1 MKNNIP
7 PYFHQAIS
15 VGDRDGVKLTKIRVE
30 FVSPPGG

>member
-15 VGDRDGVKLTKIRVE
+15 VGDRDGVKVKRIRTSLY
-30 FVSPPGG
+30 SPPGG